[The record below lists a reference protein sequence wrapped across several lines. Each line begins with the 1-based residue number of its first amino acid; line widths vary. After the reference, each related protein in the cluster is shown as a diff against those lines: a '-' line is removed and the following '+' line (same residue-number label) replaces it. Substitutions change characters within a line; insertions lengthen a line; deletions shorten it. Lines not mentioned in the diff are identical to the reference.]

1 MAGETEDDVD
11 NEAGAQK
18 KNKNKNI
25 PNHKSVK
32 EKKEKKKKDGVKPR
46 HTTTKHYQQPDRW

>member
-32 EKKEKKKKDGVKPR
+32 EKKEKKKDGIKPR